1 MCCFLSD
8 KCGDDSVARYHVLVT
23 IGIVLPF
30 QYYIFY
36 IVYTYFQV
44 LTILSNHD
52 LTIVVT

>member
-8 KCGDDSVARYHVLVT
+8 KCVDDSVARYHVLVT
-23 IGIVLPF
+23 LGIVLPF

-36 IVYTYFQV
+36 IVCTFFQV

-52 LTIVVT
+52 LTSVVT